1 MFCSLLLVVV
11 IHAGCDKQDSLI
23 RGVCA
28 VNCTV
33 DRRSCCSHFTSH
45 RSDSQIFVDN
55 CDICLPRPPAFDA
68 PPFLRGPRRNI
79 AITFGKEKLEWC
91 GWLPDDE
98 KISKIC
104 LFVLTE
110 STNVTDRDGRTDTAA
125 WQHSITRQKN
135 NRADFAANWRKWS
148 TRQRDETINF
158 RRRKVKDQRHTT
170 TPNLDLEAWR
180 RHPSRPLRSSRFSS
194 FQVIFIFI
202 HHQHC
207 RKIRIKN
214 TIIGLGFSVFNT
226 NLLLPLV

>member
-125 WQHSITRQKN
+125 WQHSITRQKKIEPILLQIGVSGPRDN
-135 NRADFAANWRKWS
+135 GMKRS
-148 TRQRDETINF
+148 TFGVGRLKIN
-158 RRRKVKDQRHTT
+158 VT
-170 TPNLDLEAWR
+170 R
-180 RHPSRPLRSSRFSS
+180 RH
-194 FQVIFIFI
+194 Q
-202 HHQHC
+202 
-207 RKIRIKN
+207 
-214 TIIGLGFSVFNT
+214 T
-226 NLLLPLV
+226 